1 MLTRHGKIKELGPRR
16 KPRRALLRSRR
27 PPEEDMVQDNGYD
40 GYETYS
46 NKGRLDK
53 ARRRPKKPVRDWE
66 EVI

>member
-1 MLTRHGKIKELGPRR
+1 
-16 KPRRALLRSRR
+16 
-27 PPEEDMVQDNGYD
+27 MVQDNGYD